1 MTNPKEERWLQRFKN
16 FENSYMLLSK
26 YAGENDQMTEK
37 MVQDVK
43 ESYYPALQK
52 LYEKLKEEV

>member
-1 MTNPKEERWLQRFKN
+1 
-16 FENSYMLLSK
+16 MLLSK